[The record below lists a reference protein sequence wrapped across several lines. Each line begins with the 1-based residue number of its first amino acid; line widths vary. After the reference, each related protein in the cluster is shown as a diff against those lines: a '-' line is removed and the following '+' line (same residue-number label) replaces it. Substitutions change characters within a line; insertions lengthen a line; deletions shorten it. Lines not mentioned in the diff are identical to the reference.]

1 MRKTIKTLILMM
13 AIALM
18 LVALAIPCFAVNS
31 TELVVDKENLFDSN
45 EEARLES
52 YLYTISE
59 KHQCEIVVVTKR
71 SFGSLSAKEYAE
83 DYYDSNGYGYGS
95 DDSGVLLLISAEE
108 RYYYICTTGK
118 GHDAIRGSVFK
129 ELSNEVKEL
138 LSSSRYYDAS
148 KTFAQM
154 CDEALT
160 SYEQNGKPF
169 DSSALVTGIIVSAVI
184 GIVASI
190 ITILVLKYK
199 MNNARVQK
207 HASYYE
213 RENSFDL
220 RVSTDVYLYSTVRR
234 VAKPKNNSSSSSR
247 GGSRGGGG
255 GRF

>member
-1 MRKTIKTLILMM
+1 
-13 AIALM
+13 
-18 LVALAIPCFAVNS
+18 
-31 TELVVDKENLFDSN
+31 
-45 EEARLES
+45 
-52 YLYTISE
+52 
-59 KHQCEIVVVTKR
+59 
-71 SFGSLSAKEYAE
+71 
-83 DYYDSNGYGYGS
+83 
-95 DDSGVLLLISAEE
+95 
-108 RYYYICTTGK
+108 
-118 GHDAIRGSVFK
+118 
-129 ELSNEVKEL
+129 
-138 LSSSRYYDAS
+138 
-148 KTFAQM
+148 M

-169 DSSALVTGIIVSAVI
+169 DSSALVTGIIISAVI